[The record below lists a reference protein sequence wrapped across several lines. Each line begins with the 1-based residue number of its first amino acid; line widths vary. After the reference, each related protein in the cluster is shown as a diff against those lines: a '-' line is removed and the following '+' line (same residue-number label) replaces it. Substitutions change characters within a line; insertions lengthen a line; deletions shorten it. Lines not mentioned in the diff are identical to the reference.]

1 VALAALVYP
10 AGHFVNTVGVP
21 VLMYHPGFAT
31 EQTETSPVHDVHPSI
46 VVQSVQAVILSAVKV
61 LANPALHFE
70 HVSTAGVPATV
81 HVSQPAIAQ
90 AVQVAGA
97 AGVVVLAVNL
107 NPDLQALQSS
117 VMEAKAQVLQLP
129 TPHASH
135 SSGFAFVSKAYPSR
149 HSVGTANA
157 TPSQV
162 FPPVVK
168 PVQTTQAVD
177 IIEPAGEP
185 LVASHATQSVTASLP
200 VVVKYVPAGQF
211 VQAPVLLSAAY
222 LPAPQ
227 IVHAP
232 PLSP

>member
-10 AGHFVNTVGVP
+10 AGHFVNTVVVP

-70 HVSTAGVPATV
+70 HVSTAGLPATV

-97 AGVVVLAVNL
+97 AGLTTLAVNL

-117 VMEAKAQVLQLP
+117 VMLAKAQVLQLP

-135 SSGFAFVSKAYPSR
+135 SSGVLAVSKTYPSR
-149 HSVGTANA
+149 QLVGTA
-157 TPSQV
+157 
-162 FPPVVK
+162 
-168 PVQTTQAVD
+168 
-177 IIEPAGEP
+177 
-185 LVASHATQSVTASLP
+185 
-200 VVVKYVPAGQF
+200 
-211 VQAPVLLSAAY
+211 
-222 LPAPQ
+222 
-227 IVHAP
+227 
-232 PLSP
+232 